1 MEKFGKEYALTQVV
15 MQHQARE
22 IKYFFYS
29 QAFADGFRTS
39 FGILLP
45 ALLGAYLDFFQIGL
59 TVSLGCMCVSLTDA
73 PGPVIHKRNGMLFCS
88 AFIFI
93 VTIITG
99 FARLNVYTLGLEIM
113 ATSFFFSMFNVYGT
127 RAASVGN
134 SGILIMILTMDS
146 SLSPSQVL
154 PHALLILAGG
164 LFYTVLSLLLHA
176 IRPYRISQR
185 ALGDSL
191 REIATYLSIKAD
203 FYNEATNLDTNYRR
217 LVDQQIIVHEKQQ
230 AVRELLFKTRQ
241 IVEETTSEGRRLVFV
256 FAEAVDLFEDITA
269 TYYDYELLRTQFAG
283 TGTLQ
288 LINETLKKATAEL
301 DAIGFAIQSNAN
313 FQPSFD
319 YANELNDLKNKV
331 DTLAPKTDVNTLVLR
346 KILVNIRQLFTDLN
360 NVRQYFQ
367 KNITVQRTRLDSA
380 RFVSHQPLDPKI
392 VWDNL
397 SLQSSTFRHALRVC
411 IACIAGF
418 MIAKF
423 IDYGHHSYWVLLT
436 IAFILKPAFSLTKQR
451 NIQRIIGTFIGGAI
465 GVVILTLTHDKTI
478 HFIFL
483 VVFMLGTY
491 SFMRIKYLVMVI
503 CTTPYILIFFSFLG
517 GEYRSVIE
525 ERLLDTAIGCVI
537 AFSASYFLFPSWE
550 AGQLRQ
556 DMQGIVRANANY
568 LQKIVEALCG
578 HGINMLDYKLAR
590 KDVYLNSANLSATF
604 QRMLSEPKSKQG
616 AEKDIHQFVVLNHI
630 LFSNT
635 ANLSSAVFSKEKKAY
650 PPELIAPGK
659 KALNKL
665 NEVRKKLGDQTIIAA
680 DISKKSSPPEQIET
694 ADDRLMKE
702 QLDFIYNLA
711 KDLEKT
717 TNSIIG

>member
-1 MEKFGKEYALTQVV
+1 LEKFGKEYALTQFG

-39 FGILLP
+39 VAILLP
-45 ALLGAYLDFFQIGL
+45 ALLGVYLDFFEIGL

-88 AFIFI
+88 AFIFL

-99 FARLNVYTLGLEIM
+99 FASLNVYTLGLEIL
-113 ATSFFFSMFNVYGT
+113 AASFFFSMFNVYGT

-146 SLSPSQVL
+146 SLTPSQVL

-176 IRPYRISQR
+176 LRPYRISQR

-203 FYNEATNLDTNYRR
+203 FYNEATNLDANYRR

-269 TYYDYELLRTQFAG
+269 TYYDYELLRKQFAG
-283 TGTLQ
+283 TGALL
-288 LINETLKKATAEL
+288 LINETLKKATTEL
-301 DAIGFAIQSNAN
+301 DAIGFAIQSNTN

-319 YANELNDLKNKV
+319 YANELNDLKNKI
-331 DTLAPKTDVNTLVLR
+331 DTLAPKAESNTLVLR

-367 KNITVQRTRLDSA
+367 KNITAQRTRLDSR

-418 MIAKF
+418 IIAKF

-451 NIQRIIGTFIGGAI
+451 NVQRIIGTFIGGAI
-465 GVVILTLTHDKTI
+465 GVIILTATHDKTI

-483 VVFMLGTY
+483 VIFMLGTY

-503 CTTPYILIFFSFLG
+503 CTTPYILILFSFLG
-517 GEYRSVIE
+517 GEYKSVIE
-525 ERLLDTAIGCVI
+525 ERLLDTTIGCVI

-568 LQKIVEALCG
+568 LQKIIEALSG
-578 HGINMLDYKLAR
+578 YGINMLDYKLAR

-635 ANLSSAVFSKEKKAY
+635 ANLSAAVFSKEKRTY
-650 PPELIAPGK
+650 PPELTAPGK

-665 NEVRKKLGDQTIIAA
+665 SEVRKKLGDQITIAP
-680 DISKKSSPPEQIET
+680 DISKKNLPAEQIET

-711 KDLEKT
+711 NDLEKT
-717 TNSIIG
+717 ANAIIG

>member
-1 MEKFGKEYALTQVV
+1 LDKFGKEYALTQAV

-39 FGILLP
+39 FAILLP
-45 ALLGAYLDFFQIGL
+45 ALLGVYFNFFQIGL
-59 TVSLGCMCVSLTDA
+59 TISLGCLCVSLTDA

-93 VTIITG
+93 IAILTG
-99 FARLNVYTLGLEIM
+99 FARLNIYTLGLEIIS
-113 ATSFFFSMFNVYGT
+113 TSFFFSMFNVYGI

-146 SLSPSQVL
+146 SLTASQVL

-191 REIATYLSIKAD
+191 REIATYLSIKTD
-203 FYNEATNLDTNYRR
+203 FYDETTDLEANYKR

-241 IVEETTSEGRRLVFV
+241 IVEETTNEGRRLVFV
-256 FAEAVDLFEDITA
+256 FVEAVDLFEDVTA
-269 TYYDYELLRTQFAG
+269 TYYDYVLLRKQFAG
-283 TGTLQ
+283 TDALRS
-288 LINETLKKATAEL
+288 INQTLKKATAEL
-301 DAIGFAIQSNAN
+301 DAIGYAIQSNTN
-313 FQPSFD
+313 FHASFD
-319 YANELNDLKNKV
+319 YTEELNDLKNKL
-331 DTLAPKTDVNTLVLR
+331 DIAAPKGEANTLVLR
-346 KILVNIRQLFTDLN
+346 KILVNIRKLFADLN
-360 NVRQYFQ
+360 NLRQYFQ
-367 KNITVQRTRLDSA
+367 KDITVQTTRVDSS
-380 RFVSHQPLDPKI
+380 RFVSHQSLDPKI
-392 VWDNL
+392 IWDNL
-397 SLQSSTFRHALRVC
+397 TRQSSTFRHALRVC
-411 IACIAGF
+411 IACVAGF
-418 MIAKF
+418 VIAKF

-451 NIQRIIGTFIGGAI
+451 NIERIIGTFVGGAI
-465 GVVILTLTHDKTI
+465 GVMILTLTHDKTI
-478 HFIFL
+478 HLIFL
-483 VVFMLGTY
+483 VFFMLGTY

-517 GEYRSVIE
+517 GEYKSVIE
-525 ERLLDTAIGCVI
+525 ERLLDTTIGCVI

-550 AGQLRQ
+550 AGQLKL
-556 DMQGIVRANANY
+556 DMQGIIRANTNY
-568 LQKIVEALCG
+568 LQKIVEALSG
-578 HGINMLDYKLAR
+578 YAINMLDYKLAR
-590 KDVYLNSANLSATF
+590 KEVYLNSANLSATF

-616 AEKDIHQFVVLNHI
+616 AEKEIHQFVVLNHI

-635 ANLSSAVFSKEKKAY
+635 ANLSAAVFSKEKRTY
-650 PPELIAPGK
+650 PSEVITPGR

-665 NEVRKKLGDQTIIAA
+665 NEVRKKLGDESIITPEVF
-680 DISKKSSPPEQIET
+680 KKSLPNEQVET
-694 ADDRLMKE
+694 PDDRLMKE
-702 QLDFIYNLA
+702 QLEFIYNLA
-711 KDLEKT
+711 GDLEKT
-717 TNSIIG
+717 TNAIIG

>member
-1 MEKFGKEYALTQVV
+1 MDKFGKEYALTQVA
-15 MQHQARE
+15 MQYQARE

-39 FGILLP
+39 FAILLP
-45 ALLGAYLDFFQIGL
+45 ALLGVYFNSFQTGL

-73 PGPVIHKRNGMLFCS
+73 PGPVVHKKNGMLFCS
-88 AFIFI
+88 AFVFI
-93 VTIITG
+93 VAILTG
-99 FARLNVYTLGLEIM
+99 FARLNIYTLGLEII

-134 SGILIMILTMDS
+134 SGILIMILTMDA
-146 SLSPSQVL
+146 SLSAPQVFV
-154 PHALLILAGG
+154 HALLILAGG
-164 LFYTVLSLLLHA
+164 IFYTILSLLLHA
-176 IRPYRISQR
+176 LRPYRISQR

-191 REIATYLSIKAD
+191 REIATYLSIRTD
-203 FYNEATNLDTNYRR
+203 FYDESTDLDKNYKR
-217 LVDQQIIVHEKQQ
+217 LVDQQIIVHEKQE

-241 IVEETTSEGRRLVFV
+241 IVEETTVEGRRLVFV

-269 TYYDYELLRTQFAG
+269 TYYDYTLLRKQFAG
-283 TGTLQ
+283 TGALH
-288 LINETLKKATAEL
+288 LINETLKKATTEL
-301 DAIGFAIQSNAN
+301 DTIGISIQSNTG
-313 FQPSFD
+313 FRQSFD
-319 YANELNDLKNKV
+319 YTEELNNLKRKIDEIIPAKEV
-331 DTLAPKTDVNTLVLR
+331 SALVLR
-346 KILVNIRQLFTDLN
+346 KILVNIRTLFGDLN
-360 NVRQYFQ
+360 NISQYFQ
-367 KNITVQRTRLDSA
+367 KDITVQRTRVDSS
-380 RFVSHQPLDPKI
+380 RFVSHQSLDPKI
-392 VWDNL
+392 IWDNL

-418 MIAKF
+418 MVAKI

-451 NIQRIIGTFIGGAI
+451 NIQRIIGTFVGGAV
-465 GVVILTLTHDKTI
+465 GVVILTLTQDRTI

-483 VVFMLGTY
+483 VLFMLGTY
-491 SFMRIKYLVMVI
+491 SFIRIKYLVTVI
-503 CTTPYILIFFSFLG
+503 CTTPYILILFSFLG

-525 ERLLDTAIGCVI
+525 ERLLDTAIGCLI

-550 AGQLRQ
+550 AGQLKR

-568 LQKIVEALCG
+568 LQKIVDALSG
-578 HGINMLDYKLAR
+578 YAINLLDYKLAR

-635 ANLSSAVFSKEKKAY
+635 ANLSGAVFSKEKRTYASD
-650 PPELIAPGK
+650 LILPGK

-665 NEVRKKLGDQTIIAA
+665 NEIRKKLGDETIVTPT
-680 DISKKSSPPEQIET
+680 SLKKSLPPEQT
-694 ADDRLMKE
+694 APDDLLLKE
-702 QLDFIYNLA
+702 QLEFIYNLA
-711 KDLEKT
+711 NDLEKT
-717 TNSIIG
+717 TNAIIG

>member
-1 MEKFGKEYALTQVV
+1 LDKFAKEYALTQVA

-39 FGILLP
+39 FAILLP
-45 ALLGAYLDFFQIGL
+45 ALIGLYLDFFQIGL
-59 TVSLGCMCVSLTDA
+59 TVSLGCMAVSLTDA
-73 PGPVIHKRNGMLFCS
+73 PGPVVHKRNGMLFCS
-88 AFIFI
+88 AFIFMVAI
-93 VTIITG
+93 LTG
-99 FARLNVYTLGLEIM
+99 FARLNIYTLGLEII

-146 SLSPSQVL
+146 SLTPSQIL

-164 LFYTVLSLLLHA
+164 IFYTVLSLLLHA
-176 IRPYRISQR
+176 LRPYRISQR

-191 REIATYLSIKAD
+191 REIATYLSIKTD
-203 FYNEATNLDTNYRR
+203 FYDESTDLGANYKR
-217 LVDQQIIVHEKQQ
+217 LVDQQIIVHEKQE
-230 AVRELLFKTRQ
+230 AVRELLFKSRQ
-241 IVEETTSEGRRLVFV
+241 IVEETTAEGRRLVFV

-269 TYYDYELLRTQFAG
+269 TYYDYALLRKQFADSG
-283 TGTLQ
+283 ALK
-288 LINETLKKATAEL
+288 LINKTLKKATAEL

-313 FQPSFD
+313 FHPSLD
-319 YANELNDLKNKV
+319 YTEELNDLKKKIDDV
-331 DTLAPKTDVNTLVLR
+331 IPKGETNVLVLR
-346 KILVNIRQLFTDLN
+346 KILVNIRKLFTDLN
-360 NVRQYFQ
+360 NISQYFQ
-367 KNITVQRTRLDSA
+367 RDITVQRTRVDSA

-392 VWDNL
+392 IWDNF

-418 MIAKF
+418 IVAKF

-465 GVVILTLTHDKTI
+465 GVIILTLTHDKTI
-478 HFIFL
+478 HFVFL
-483 VVFMLGTY
+483 VLFMLGTY

-503 CTTPYILIFFSFLG
+503 CTTPYILILFSFLG

-525 ERLLDTAIGCVI
+525 ERLLDTALGCVI

-550 AGQLRQ
+550 AGQLKK

-568 LQKIVEALCG
+568 LQKIVDALSG
-578 HGINMLDYKLAR
+578 YGINLLEYKLAR

-635 ANLSSAVFSKEKKAY
+635 ANLSASVFAKEKIAY
-650 PPELIAPGK
+650 RPELIIPGK

-665 NEVRKKLGDQTIIAA
+665 NEVRKRLGDQTAITPEP
-680 DISKKSSPPEQIET
+680 SKKNLASEEIGT
-694 ADDRLMKE
+694 ADDRLIKE

-711 KDLEKT
+711 NDLEKT
-717 TNSIIG
+717 TNAIIG